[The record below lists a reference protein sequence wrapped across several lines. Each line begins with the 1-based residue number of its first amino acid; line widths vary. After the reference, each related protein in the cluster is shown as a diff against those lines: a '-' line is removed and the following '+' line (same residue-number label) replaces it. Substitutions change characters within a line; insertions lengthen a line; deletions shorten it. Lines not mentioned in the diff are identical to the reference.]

1 MRREN
6 TRRSKEPLR
15 RPGGRSAR
23 VVDGVLRATLAEIDR
38 VGYAAMRVEDVA
50 ARSGVNKTTVYRR
63 WPTKAALVTA
73 AIQLVK
79 APTEI
84 ADTGDLARDLSEAFI
99 ASLCRA
105 EAPELRGLLRMV
117 QTERGNPEVD
127 ALVQKLRETQADGRR
142 ARLRAAIAGGELPRG
157 VDLELVQQLLA
168 SVVFGPL
175 LRLGQRVEADYVR
188 KAVDLVLAGA
198 RARRA
203 PRDAVADE

>member
-1 MRREN
+1 MPREN

-23 VVDGVLRATLAEIDR
+23 VVDAVLRATLSEIDR

-50 ARSGVNKTTVYRR
+50 VRSGVNKTTVYRR
-63 WPTKAALVTA
+63 WPTKAALVTS

-84 ADTGDLARDLSEAFI
+84 ADTGDLARDLSEAFV
-99 ASLCRA
+99 AALCRA
-105 EAPELRGLLRMV
+105 ETPELRGLLRMV

-142 ARLRAAIAGGELPRG
+142 ARLRSAMAAGDLPKTI
-157 VDLELVQQLLA
+157 DLELVQQLLA
-168 SVVFGPL
+168 NAIFGPL

-188 KAVDLVLAGA
+188 KAVDLILAGA
-198 RARRA
+198 RASTTKRR
-203 PRDAVADE
+203 